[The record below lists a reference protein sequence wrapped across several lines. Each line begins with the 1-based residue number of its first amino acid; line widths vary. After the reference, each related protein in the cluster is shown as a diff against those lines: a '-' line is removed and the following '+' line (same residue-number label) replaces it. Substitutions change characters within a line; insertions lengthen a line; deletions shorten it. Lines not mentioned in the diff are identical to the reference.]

1 MGATYEIVCTVLR
14 RTRIFLLVFVLVAGG
29 VLAGLALTGEDSPPS
44 FGPVT
49 IDPSK
54 PDPFGYE
61 ASRDQEFV
69 DRATAGNSHVLY
81 AKSPGGVLAT
91 ARRVARWRPQIE
103 AAAGDT
109 DPDLLEAIVFL
120 ESAGN
125 PDARPSDDLEG
136 AVGLT
141 QILAG
146 TASSLLGMH
155 VDVAAS
161 QRLTRRM
168 ERRGPS
174 ARLLRQRRRV
184 DERFDP
190 RKALE
195 GAARYLAIARQRFG
209 REDLAVVSYHMGIG
223 NLESVLDAYGD
234 RDATWARVFF
244 DATPLNHPRAQALIA
259 GFGDD
264 SSTYLWRVYAAREIM
279 RLYRDDP
286 AALRRRAELETAK
299 ASAEEVLHPRAQTKV
314 FETPG
319 QLDDAYR
326 SGELRPFEGIEG
338 MRVDPQM
345 GELAHRLDA
354 EQRLYRGLRPRAYEL
369 AAYLAAGVRNVSG
382 SRAPLFVTSTVRDQR
397 YQRLLERDNPFATRE
412 YSLHTTGYAFDVRR
426 DYASRRQAVAFQY
439 MLDRLASLNL
449 IAWVREPGAIHIT
462 ASGEDVL
469 Q

>member
-1 MGATYEIVCTVLR
+1 VLR
-14 RTRIFLLVFVLVAGG
+14 RTRLFALVFVAVAGAT
-29 VLAGLALTGEDSPPS
+29 LAGLALTGGDDPPS

-49 IDPSK
+49 IDPGE
-54 PDPFGYE
+54 PDPFAYE
-61 ASRDQEFV
+61 SDRDQEFV

-81 AKSPGGVLAT
+81 AKSPGGVVAT
-91 ARRVARWRPQIE
+91 ARRVEHWRPQIE

-125 PDARPSDDLEG
+125 SSARAGDDLEG

-146 TASSLLGMH
+146 TATSLLGMH

-161 QRLTRRM
+161 ERLTRRM

-174 ARLLRQRRRV
+174 PRLLRKRRQV

-195 GAARYLAIARQRFG
+195 GAARYLALARGRFG
-209 REDLAVVSYHMGIG
+209 RDDLAVVSYHMGIG
-223 NLESVLDAYGD
+223 NLGSVLDAYGD
-234 RDATWARVFF
+234 HDAGWARVYF
-244 DATPLNHPRAQALIA
+244 DATPLNHPRAYGLIS

-264 SSTYLWRVYAAREIM
+264 SATYLWRVYAAREIM
-279 RLYRDDP
+279 RLYREDP
-286 AALRRRAELETAK
+286 GELRRRARLQTAK
-299 ASAEEVLHPRAQTKV
+299 ASAEELLHPRSDTKV
-314 FETPG
+314 FETPDD
-319 QLDDAYR
+319 LDDAYR
-326 SGELRPFEGIEG
+326 AGDLRPFEGIRG
-338 MRVDPQM
+338 MRIDPQM
-345 GELAHRLDA
+345 GELADRLDA
-354 EQRLYRGLRPRAYEL
+354 DPRLYRGLAPRAYEL
-369 AAYLAAGVRNVSG
+369 AVYLAAGVRDVSG
-382 SRAPLFVTSTVRDQR
+382 TRASLIVTSTVRDER
-397 YQRLLERDNPFATRE
+397 YQQLLERDNPFATRE

-426 DYASRRQAVAFQY
+426 EYASRRQAVAFQY
-439 MLDRLASLNL
+439 MLDRLQSLNL

-462 ASGEDVL
+462 ASGEDVI

>member
-1 MGATYEIVCTVLR
+1 MLR

-61 ASRDQEFV
+61 ASRDQEFI

-125 PDARPSDDLEG
+125 PYARPSDDLEG

-195 GAARYLAIARQRFG
+195 GAARYLAIARERFG

-286 AALRRRAELETAK
+286 AELRRRAELETAK

-345 GELAHRLDA
+345 GELGRRLDA

-426 DYASRRQAVAFQY
+426 DYASRKQAVAFQY

>member
-1 MGATYEIVCTVLR
+1 MLR
-14 RTRIFLLVFVLVAGG
+14 RTRLFVLVFVLVAGG
-29 VLAGLALTGEDSPPS
+29 ILAGLALTGGEGPPS

-49 IDPSK
+49 IGPGQ
-54 PDPFGYE
+54 PDPFAYE
-61 ASRDQEFV
+61 ASRDDEFAR
-69 DRATAGNSHVLY
+69 RATAGNSHVLY

-91 ARRVARWRPQIE
+91 ARRVERLRPQLE

-125 PDARPSDDLEG
+125 PTARASNDLEG

-146 TASSLLGMH
+146 TATSLLGMH

-161 QRLTRRM
+161 ERLTRRM

-174 ARLLRQRRRV
+174 PRLLRKRRRV

-195 GAARYLAIARQRFG
+195 GAARYLALARRRFG

-223 NLESVLDAYGD
+223 NLGNVLDAYGD
-234 RDATWARVFF
+234 HDASWARVYF
-244 DATPLNHPRAQALIA
+244 DATPLNHPRAYALIS

-264 SSTYLWRVYAAREIM
+264 SATYLWRVYAAREIM
-279 RLYRDDP
+279 RLYRQDP
-286 AALRRRAELETAK
+286 AELRRRARLQTAK
-299 ASAEEVLHPRAQTKV
+299 ASAEELLHPRSDTKV
-314 FETPG
+314 FETPDD
-319 QLDDAYR
+319 LRDAYR
-326 SGELRPFEGIEG
+326 AGDLRPFEGIRG

-345 GELAHRLDA
+345 GELADRLDA
-354 EQRLYRGLRPRAYEL
+354 EPQLYRGLAPKAYEL
-369 AAYLAAGVRNVSG
+369 AVYLAAGVRDVSG
-382 SRAPLFVTSTVRDQR
+382 TRASLIVTSTVRDER
-397 YQRLLERDNPFATRE
+397 YQQLRERDNPFATRE

-426 DYASRRQAVAFQY
+426 RYASRRQAVAFQY
-439 MLDRLASLNL
+439 MLDRLESLNL

-462 ASGEDVL
+462 ASGEDVI

>member
-1 MGATYEIVCTVLR
+1 VLR
-14 RTRIFLLVFVLVAGG
+14 RARLFALVFVAVAGAT
-29 VLAGLALTGEDSPPS
+29 LAGLALTGGDGPPS

-49 IDPSK
+49 IDPGE
-54 PDPFGYE
+54 PDPFAYE
-61 ASRDQEFV
+61 SDRDQEFV

-81 AKSPGGVLAT
+81 AKSPGGVIAT
-91 ARRVARWRPQIE
+91 ARRVERRRPQIE

-125 PDARPSDDLEG
+125 ASARASDDLEG

-146 TASSLLGMH
+146 TATSLLGMH

-161 QRLTRRM
+161 ERLTRRM
-168 ERRGPS
+168 QRRGPS
-174 ARLLRQRRRV
+174 PRLLRKRRQV

-195 GAARYLAIARQRFG
+195 GAARYLAIARRRFG
-209 REDLAVVSYHMGIG
+209 RDDLAVVSYHMGIG

-234 RDATWARVFF
+234 HDAGWARVFF
-244 DATPLNHPRAQALIA
+244 DATPLNHPRAYGLIA

-264 SSTYLWRVYAAREIM
+264 SATYLWRVYAAREIM
-279 RLYRDDP
+279 RLYRQDP
-286 AALRRRAELETAK
+286 GELRRRARLQTAK
-299 ASAEEVLHPRAQTKV
+299 ASSEELLHPRAHTKV
-314 FETPG
+314 FETPDD
-319 QLDDAYR
+319 LDDAYR
-326 SGELRPFEGIEG
+326 AGDLRPFEGIRG

-345 GELAHRLDA
+345 GELADRLDA
-354 EQRLYRGLRPRAYEL
+354 EPRLYRGLAPRAYEL
-369 AAYLAAGVRNVSG
+369 AVYLAAGVRDVSG
-382 SRAPLFVTSTVRDQR
+382 TRASLIVTSTVRDER
-397 YQRLLERDNPFATRE
+397 YQQLLERDNPFATRE

-426 DYASRRQAVAFQY
+426 EYASRRQAVAFQY
-439 MLDRLASLNL
+439 MLDRLQSLNL

-462 ASGEDVL
+462 ASGEDVI